1 MTATLAAAIPI
12 SDHEFSQLQQLIYQ
26 IAGITLGEHKKTL
39 VTSRLGQRLEFHG
52 LSSWADY
59 YRMVIQPQ
67 ACEELQILID
77 LLTTHETYFFRE
89 PTHFDFLTQTLLPQH
104 PLGQP
109 FDIWSAAA
117 SSGEEIYS
125 LCFALADTL
134 GIDAAWSVTGSDIST
149 GTLTIAEKGEYRL
162 KRTRG
167 MPESYLRKYCLQ
179 ADDADLFAIDPKIK
193 NHTRFRCINLN
204 RALPNMP
211 PYRVIFLRN
220 VMIYFD
226 VPTKTRVI
234 ERLQRQLLPGGYL
247 IVGLAE
253 SLIGIPTALKH
264 IGASIYQAPV

>member
-12 SDHEFSQLQQLIYQ
+12 SEHEFSQLQQLIYH

-52 LSSWADY
+52 LSSWSEY
-59 YRMVIQPQ
+59 YRMVIHPQ
-67 ACEELQILID
+67 ADAELQILID

-89 PTHFDFLTQTLLPQH
+89 PAHFDFLTQTLLPQH
-104 PLGQP
+104 PPGQP
-109 FDIWSAAA
+109 FDIWSAA
-117 SSGEEIYS
+117 SSTGEEIYS
-125 LCFALADTL
+125 LCFVLADTL
-134 GIDAAWSVTGSDIST
+134 GIDAAWSVTGSDISNS
-149 GTLTIAEKGEYRL
+149 TLAIAEKGEYRL

-179 ADDADLFAIDPKIK
+179 TGDADLFAIDPKIK
-193 NHTRFRCINLN
+193 NHTRFRRINLN
-204 RALPNMP
+204 QPLPAMER
-211 PYRVIFLRN
+211 YRLIFLRN

-247 IVGLAE
+247 VVGLAE
-253 SLIGIPTALKH
+253 SLIGIPTSLKH
-264 IGASIYQAPV
+264 VASSIYQAP